1 MVGNLTS
8 FIKVGRCSGI
18 NKMHSK
24 NMKLGAYAGLAG
36 GVVFG
41 AMMAVMGT
49 LPMVGKMVGDSSAET
64 GFLVH
69 LFISA
74 VIGVGFLALFGN
86 LLQNVSSALSYG
98 LLYGGA
104 WWFLG
109 PLTLMPFIMGMGL
122 GVNWSASAATEML
135 PSLVGHLVY
144 GTILGI
150 SYMWLKSRSNAH
162 EAAGV
167 QMRTLAELCMN
178 NTLSKAVDLKRE
190 ER

>member
-1 MVGNLTS
+1 
-8 FIKVGRCSGI
+8 
-18 NKMHSK
+18 
-24 NMKLGAYAGLAG
+24 MKLGAYAGLAG

-49 LPMVGKMVGDSSAET
+49 LSMVGRMVGDSSAET
-64 GFLVH
+64 GFLIH

-74 VIGVGFLALFGN
+74 VIGVGFSALFRN
-86 LLQNVSSALSYG
+86 LVQSLSSALSYG

-109 PLTLMPFIMGMGL
+109 PLTLMPFITGMGL
-122 GVNWSASAATEML
+122 GVNWSASVATEML
-135 PSLVGHLVY
+135 SSFVGHLVY

-150 SYMWLKSRSNAH
+150 SYMWFRRRSNAH

-167 QMRTLAELCMN
+167 QMRTLAELCMY
-178 NTLSKAVDLKRE
+178 NTLSKEADLRRE
-190 ER
+190 DR